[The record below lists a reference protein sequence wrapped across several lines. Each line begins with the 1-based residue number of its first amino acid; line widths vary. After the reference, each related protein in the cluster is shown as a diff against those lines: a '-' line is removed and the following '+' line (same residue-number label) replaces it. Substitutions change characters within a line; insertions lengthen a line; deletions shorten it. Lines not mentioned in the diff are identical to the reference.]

1 MIWLVQT
8 LVVPE
13 TYAPLLLRKRA
24 QRLSEQTGKV
34 YRSKLDAERGNV
46 SATDAFGAALSRPWI
61 LLFAEP
67 IVLLLSVYMVCNP
80 KDNVNLVD

>member
-1 MIWLVQT
+1 MQS

-24 QRLSEQTGKV
+24 ERLSKLTGKV
-34 YRSKLDAERGNV
+34 YRNKLEAERGNV
-46 SATDAFGAALSRPWI
+46 SASEAFSTALSRPWI

-67 IVLLLSVYMVCNP
+67 IVLLLSIYMVCTS
-80 KDNVNLVD
+80 VGMFVTS

>member
-1 MIWLVQT
+1 MQS

-24 QRLSEQTGKV
+24 ERLSKLTGKV
-34 YRSKLDAERGNV
+34 YRSKLEAERGSV
-46 SATDAFGAALSRPWI
+46 SASEAFSTALSRPWI

-67 IVLLLSVYMVCNP
+67 IVLLLSIYMVCTS
-80 KDNVNLVD
+80 VGMFVIG